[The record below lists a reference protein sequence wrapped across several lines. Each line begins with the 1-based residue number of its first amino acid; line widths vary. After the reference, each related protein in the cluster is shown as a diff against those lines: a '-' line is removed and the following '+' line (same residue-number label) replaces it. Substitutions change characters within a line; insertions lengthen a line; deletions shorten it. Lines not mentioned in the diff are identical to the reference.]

1 MNTNKKTPKLRFKG
15 FTDDWEQRKLNDF
28 GIATGGTSIESEFVD
43 GGTYK
48 VINIGSY
55 SEESVYNDQGLRVNK
70 TDKTKSR
77 ILNKYDLT
85 MILNDKTAS
94 GNIIGRVLLI
104 DQDNTYVYNQRTE
117 RIEVDTKDFLP
128 MFLYHMLNAPEQRK
142 YIVKASQGNTQIY
155 VNWSTISNIDYMIPQ
170 LLLEQ
175 EKIANLFSLINK
187 DITLHQR
194 KLEKLKLNKSA
205 LLQKL
210 FPQKGCTIP
219 DVRFKGFT
227 DAWEQRKLGDVAI
240 ITGGGTPSTNV
251 PEYWNGDID
260 WYSPVEIGKNRYV
273 SKSTR
278 KITKLGLEKSS
289 AKLLPIGTVLF
300 TSRAGIG
307 NTAILQAEGCTNQ
320 GFQSIT
326 PDSKELDTYFLYTMT
341 PRLKRYGEVTGAGS
355 TFVEVSGKQMEKMS
369 LVLPSLEEQKQIGRF
384 FRTIDDSITLHQRKL
399 DCLISIKK
407 VYFNSYLC
415 RFNRLGE
422 L

>member
-1 MNTNKKTPKLRFKG
+1 MMNTNKKTPKLRFKG
-15 FTDDWEQRKLNDF
+15 FTDDWEQRKLGSLATVEMNKRIFKEQTTIKGDIPFYKIGTFGSDADSFISRELFKEYKNKYPYPNIGDILISASGSIGRTVVYNGEDAYYQDSNIVWLNHNGKIDNSFLLQFYNQVKWAGLEGSTIKRLYNKNILETNIALPKIEEQRLIGKFFELVDRSITLHQRKLEKLKLNKSALLQKLFPQKGCTIPDVRFKGFTDAWEQRKLNDF

-194 KLEKLKLNKSA
+194 KL
-205 LLQKL
+205 
-210 FPQKGCTIP
+210 
-219 DVRFKGFT
+219 
-227 DAWEQRKLGDVAI
+227 
-240 ITGGGTPSTNV
+240 
-251 PEYWNGDID
+251 
-260 WYSPVEIGKNRYV
+260 
-273 SKSTR
+273 
-278 KITKLGLEKSS
+278 
-289 AKLLPIGTVLF
+289 
-300 TSRAGIG
+300 
-307 NTAILQAEGCTNQ
+307 
-320 GFQSIT
+320 
-326 PDSKELDTYFLYTMT
+326 
-341 PRLKRYGEVTGAGS
+341 
-355 TFVEVSGKQMEKMS
+355 
-369 LVLPSLEEQKQIGRF
+369 
-384 FRTIDDSITLHQRKL
+384 

-407 VYFNSYLC
+407 GLLQQLFV
-415 RFNRLGE
+415 
-422 L
+422 

>member
-1 MNTNKKTPKLRFKG
+1 MMNTNKKTPKLRFKG

-117 RIEVDTKDFLP
+117 RIEVDTKNFLP

-210 FPQKGCTIP
+210 FPQTGCTIP

-227 DAWEQRKLGDVAI
+227 DAWEQRKLKSIANTIVA
-240 ITGGGTPSTNV
+240 G
-251 PEYWNGDID
+251 GDID
-260 WYSPVEIGKNRYV
+260 KNKIKESGTYPVIANALTKDGVVGYYEDAYRIEAPAVTVTGRGDIGVAKARHQNFTPVVRLLSLTTAHDVDFIEHAINNLKIV
-273 SKSTR
+273 SESTGVAQLTVPQLSNYKIHITSLLEER
-278 KITKLGLEKSS
+278 KIGLF
-289 AKLLPIGTVLF
+289 I
-300 TSRAGIG
+300 
-307 NTAILQAEGCTNQ
+307 
-320 GFQSIT
+320 
-326 PDSKELDTYFLYTMT
+326 SKVDNL
-341 PRLKRYGEVTGAGS
+341 
-355 TFVEVSGKQMEKMS
+355 
-369 LVLPSLEEQKQIGRF
+369 
-384 FRTIDDSITLHQRKL
+384 ITLHQRKL

-407 VYFNSYLC
+407 GLLQQLFV
-415 RFNRLGE
+415 
-422 L
+422 

>member
-1 MNTNKKTPKLRFKG
+1 MMNTNKKTPKLRFKG
-15 FTDDWEQRKLNDF
+15 FTDDWEQRKLTSFTQRVKGNDGRMDLPTLTISASEGWLNQKDRFSANIAGSEQKNYTLLRQGELSYNHGNSKLAKYGVVYALKDYKEALVPRVYHSFRVDESYDALFVEYYFSTKRPDRELGKLVSSGARMDGLLNIGYDEFTNISISVPTFSEQKQIVALLKVCDKYITLHQRKLEKLKLNKSALLQKLFPQKGCTIPDVRFKGFTDAWEQRKLNDF

-117 RIEVDTKDFLP
+117 RIEVDTKNFLP

-194 KLEKLKLNKSA
+194 KL
-205 LLQKL
+205 
-210 FPQKGCTIP
+210 
-219 DVRFKGFT
+219 
-227 DAWEQRKLGDVAI
+227 
-240 ITGGGTPSTNV
+240 
-251 PEYWNGDID
+251 
-260 WYSPVEIGKNRYV
+260 
-273 SKSTR
+273 
-278 KITKLGLEKSS
+278 
-289 AKLLPIGTVLF
+289 
-300 TSRAGIG
+300 
-307 NTAILQAEGCTNQ
+307 
-320 GFQSIT
+320 
-326 PDSKELDTYFLYTMT
+326 
-341 PRLKRYGEVTGAGS
+341 
-355 TFVEVSGKQMEKMS
+355 
-369 LVLPSLEEQKQIGRF
+369 
-384 FRTIDDSITLHQRKL
+384 

-407 VYFNSYLC
+407 GLLQQLFV
-415 RFNRLGE
+415 
-422 L
+422 

>member
-1 MNTNKKTPKLRFKG
+1 MMNTNKKTPKLRFKG
-15 FTDDWEQRKLNDF
+15 FTDDWEQRKLGECIDSFAYGLNAAAKEYDGMHKYIRITDIDDETHNFIQSNLTSPDIDFNMDVSDYKLNVGDIVFARTGASVGKTYLYTPNDCDLYYAGFLIRGRVKESCDAGFIYQNTLTKDYESFIRITSQRSGQPGVNSKEYATFSLNIPCKDEQEKISKVLNSLDKLFTLHQRKLEKLKLNKSALLQKLFPQKGCTIPDVRFKGFTDAWEQRKLNDF

-117 RIEVDTKDFLP
+117 RIEVDTKNFLP

-194 KLEKLKLNKSA
+194 KL
-205 LLQKL
+205 
-210 FPQKGCTIP
+210 
-219 DVRFKGFT
+219 
-227 DAWEQRKLGDVAI
+227 
-240 ITGGGTPSTNV
+240 
-251 PEYWNGDID
+251 
-260 WYSPVEIGKNRYV
+260 
-273 SKSTR
+273 
-278 KITKLGLEKSS
+278 
-289 AKLLPIGTVLF
+289 
-300 TSRAGIG
+300 
-307 NTAILQAEGCTNQ
+307 
-320 GFQSIT
+320 
-326 PDSKELDTYFLYTMT
+326 
-341 PRLKRYGEVTGAGS
+341 
-355 TFVEVSGKQMEKMS
+355 
-369 LVLPSLEEQKQIGRF
+369 
-384 FRTIDDSITLHQRKL
+384 

-407 VYFNSYLC
+407 GLLQQLFV
-415 RFNRLGE
+415 
-422 L
+422 

>member
-1 MNTNKKTPKLRFKG
+1 MMNTNKKTPKLRFKG
-15 FTDDWEQRKLNDF
+15 FTDDWEQRKLGDLYKRVNERNDGTLGRDKWISVAKMYFQDPDKVQSNNLDTRTYVMKKGDIAFEGHPNNEFKFGRFVLNDIGTGIISELFPIYRPITEYDLDFWKYAIQLERVMAPILAKSITSSGNSSNKLDHNHFLNKELLVPNIEEQKKIGTLLSLLSKNITLHQRKLEKLKLNKSALLQKLFPQKGCTIPDVRFKGFTDAWEQRKLNDF

-117 RIEVDTKDFLP
+117 RIEVDTKNFLP

-194 KLEKLKLNKSA
+194 KL
-205 LLQKL
+205 
-210 FPQKGCTIP
+210 
-219 DVRFKGFT
+219 
-227 DAWEQRKLGDVAI
+227 
-240 ITGGGTPSTNV
+240 
-251 PEYWNGDID
+251 
-260 WYSPVEIGKNRYV
+260 
-273 SKSTR
+273 
-278 KITKLGLEKSS
+278 
-289 AKLLPIGTVLF
+289 
-300 TSRAGIG
+300 
-307 NTAILQAEGCTNQ
+307 
-320 GFQSIT
+320 
-326 PDSKELDTYFLYTMT
+326 
-341 PRLKRYGEVTGAGS
+341 
-355 TFVEVSGKQMEKMS
+355 
-369 LVLPSLEEQKQIGRF
+369 
-384 FRTIDDSITLHQRKL
+384 

-407 VYFNSYLC
+407 GLLQQLFV
-415 RFNRLGE
+415 
-422 L
+422 